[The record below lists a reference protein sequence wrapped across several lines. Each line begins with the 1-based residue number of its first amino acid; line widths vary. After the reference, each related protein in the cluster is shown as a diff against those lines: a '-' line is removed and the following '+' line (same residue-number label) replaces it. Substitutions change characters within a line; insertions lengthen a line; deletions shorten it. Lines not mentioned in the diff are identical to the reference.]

1 MPRETVSKLAAL
13 CGTTLLAGRRLR
25 ESNVVLFECSVHDGR
40 PHLSMKCAPLGDQRI
55 CCLAV
60 ILRCRSLW
68 TALSVCAVEIGSPER
83 RAAAYLIIELN
94 CPKTYVSNSRK
105 TPVSFLM

>member
-1 MPRETVSKLAAL
+1 MRPSQSWACYAARRCWQRIDFVRAMWPR
-13 CGTTLLAGRRLR
+13 
-25 ESNVVLFECSVHDGR
+25 SNVLFMTDVR
-40 PHLSMKCAPLGDQRI
+40 PLSTKCAPLGDQRI

-83 RAAAYLIIELN
+83 RAAA
-94 CPKTYVSNSRK
+94 
-105 TPVSFLM
+105 